1 MNAKTILEA
10 VAETYAKLTSFEVEV
25 LSTTES
31 GDEDAFERRI
41 QRSRAFFVAPDKV
54 RIEQTGRNGIVTVT
68 DGVDVHH
75 YFRGPKQYST
85 FSAQPGQLFAGSF
98 RPDLPLAGGT
108 IFLFNRIAE
117 KASKAEILREEP
129 EAHIV
134 IVVTYDAPSHRG
146 FAFSSS
152 PVTFSVDTRTNLV
165 AQMEGETTH
174 RSPMDDQSHT
184 NKLTSTYAHVFLNQ
198 PIPPAT
204 FEYVPPADAID
215 NSDRPHRS
223 GSGSSNDGPD
233 DKKRFESWHQ
243 NNWEDEVFVDRFELK
258 IRGIELNFERRVTL
272 AQHTANVSENINGP
286 RGTTAHEYSIKVAD

>member
-54 RIEQTGRNGIVTVT
+54 RIEQTGRHGIVTVT
-68 DGVDVHH
+68 DGVNVHH
-75 YFRGPKQYST
+75 YFPGPKQYST

-108 IFLFNRIAE
+108 VFLFDRIAQ
-117 KASKAEILREEP
+117 KVSKAEVLREEP

-165 AQMEGETTH
+165 ARMEGEMTH

-184 NKLTSTYAHVFLNQ
+184 NKLTFTYAHAFLNQ
-198 PIPPAT
+198 TIPPAT
-204 FEYVPPADAID
+204 FEYVPPSDAID
-215 NSDRPHRS
+215 NSDPHRS
-223 GSGSSNDGPD
+223 GSGSRNDGPD
-233 DKKRFESWHQ
+233 EKKRFETWHHS
-243 NNWEDEVFVDRFELK
+243 NWEDEVFVDRCELK

-272 AQHTANVSENINGP
+272 AERTANVSENITGP
-286 RGTTAHEYSIKVAD
+286 HGATGHKYSIKVAE